1 LTHDAF
7 ISYPR
12 EDKAAADAACAT
24 LETAGIRCWI
34 APRDILP
41 GAEWGATIV
50 DAIDHSAVMVLIFST
65 NANDSPQIRR
75 EVEHAVDKGVMIVPV
90 RIDRAEP
97 MRSLAYF
104 MAGVH
109 WLDALTPPL
118 EHHLQALAISIK
130 AFLSAASANPS
141 RELGQIQPNP
151 ASSASLERPGV
162 AVPEPISG
170 RADDE
175 PEKKEQPRGR
185 RTPCRGPLAIAPER
199 APGRGADEE
208 GSPRT
213 PKEWDRQRQTK
224 ELPLGDHA
232 SLPRPPTITP
242 ETAERR
248 SHEQEGIQHREVDHA
263 PPPEMQ
269 KESDG
274 ELKKSERPQEYRTF
288 LRRPAGAIPAI
299 TAVLLA
305 VVIAWVLVPRQASSP
320 PIAPPVTP
328 SPAPKIAATEAL
340 QKGDDAYHQKNY
352 AEALFWYRNAADQG
366 NAQANGNIGRLYF
379 LGQGVPVDYGEAM
392 RWLRRA
398 ADQGNADARVHIGVL
413 YEQGRGGLT
422 KDDREAARFYKRAAD
437 QGNALAQAN
446 LGFFYEQGRGGLT
459 KDDHEAASLY
469 KVAADQGNA
478 LAQTNLGIF
487 YEQGRGGLTKDDR
500 EAARLYKRA
509 ADQGNALAQ
518 ANLGVFYEQGRGGLT
533 KDNHEAA
540 SLYKL
545 AADQGNALAQTNLG
559 IFYEQGRGGLTT
571 DDHEAASLYK
581 LAANQ
586 GNALAQ
592 TNLGIFYEQGRG
604 GLTKDDREAARLY
617 KLAADQG
624 IAQAR
629 YNLGVFYEQGRGG
642 LTKDHQEVAPLF
654 KFAADQGYAP
664 AQYNI
669 RGLYED
675 GIGVAKE
682 AEFER
687 DKVHARSPAD
697 IGEHEVKT
705 PPEPTDPG
713 SHSTRH
719 PPHSKQTALPG
730 KISALTG
737 STTAQLNRQ
746 ELARHRSTAET
757 PDRGISGFF
766 RTLFH

>member
-1 LTHDAF
+1 VRPLASAYRRSSSLTHDAF

-175 PEKKEQPRGR
+175 PEKKEQPRAR
-185 RTPCRGPLAIAPER
+185 RTPRRGPLAIAPER
-199 APGRGADEE
+199 VPGRGADEE
-208 GSPRT
+208 ASPRT

-224 ELPLGDHA
+224 ELPRGDHA

-242 ETAERR
+242 ETAER
-248 SHEQEGIQHREVDHA
+248 SQEQEGIQHREVDHA

-288 LRRPAGAIPAI
+288 LRRPAGAIPAL
-299 TAVLLA
+299 TAVLL
-305 VVIAWVLVPRQASSP
+305 VVGMAWVLVPRQATSP

-379 LGQGVPVDYGEAM
+379 LGQGVPVDYGEALRWSQQAAAQDNPRGEATIGILYEYGRGVAQDYGKAM

-398 ADQGNADARVHIGVL
+398 ADQGNADAQLDIGVL
-413 YEQGRGGLT
+413 YECGRGVAQDYG
-422 KDDREAARFYKRAAD
+422 EAILWYRKAAD
-437 QGNALAQAN
+437 QGNADAQVRIGV
-446 LGFFYEQGRGGLT
+446 L
-459 KDDHEAASLY
+459 
-469 KVAADQGNA
+469 
-478 LAQTNLGIF
+478 

-533 KDNHEAA
+533 KDDHEAA

-559 IFYEQGRGGLTT
+559 IFYEKGRGGLTT
-571 DDHEAASLYK
+571 DDHEAAS
-581 LAANQ
+581 
-586 GNALAQ
+586 
-592 TNLGIFYEQGRG
+592 
-604 GLTKDDREAARLY
+604 LY

-642 LTKDHQEVAPLF
+642 LTKDDQEAAPLF
-654 KFAADQGYAP
+654 KLAADQGYAP

-669 RGLYED
+669 RGLYEH

-682 AEFER
+682 APSASM
-687 DKVHARSPAD
+687 K
-697 IGEHEVKT
+697 
-705 PPEPTDPG
+705 
-713 SHSTRH
+713 
-719 PPHSKQTALPG
+719 SK
-730 KISALTG
+730 
-737 STTAQLNRQ
+737 R
-746 ELARHRSTAET
+746 R
-757 PDRGISGFF
+757 
-766 RTLFH
+766 